1 MTQSLTL
8 LPTIGRKTSGKWTQ
22 IIGDFTGPRKLSP
35 DEIKYVL
42 DSVPRVKS
50 PDQRASDVATAGV
63 KRILRLMLER
73 IELVSSSEALDELKD
88 NVVQR
93 FTISQATP
101 GEAVGV
107 TPAEALAAISTQMT
121 LKSFHTS
128 GGSTS
133 VGAGIEALQEILYTR
148 LNRRMVT
155 STIFFN
161 EKNLSME
168 QTLSKR
174 VDLVN
179 VTVSRIVKRSDIMD
193 IRELDTKYWWY
204 PGAGKPSS
212 ITKEIPIQG
221 SVMRLTLNID
231 EMFRMKITNTELAN
245 ILEGGSNEKNIVC
258 VYGPLSSGIMDVYP
272 YSDKIESVLGD
283 KPAVVPEL
291 AQQVFLKVIFQPS
304 LSKLSIK
311 GIPGITNM
319 TPHQAPVW
327 QIVSNE
333 SGPIAPRDLPSGVI
347 DSKSE
352 GVYWYL
358 TLNDHRTKTIGIT
371 RETLRQL
378 LKLLSIEYTSD
389 NEFGI
394 FVRMPAGD
402 MRRPSIRLKEF
413 IDRDNQE
420 IKDYRLKNK
429 LERPAS
435 PLELAVNVGYVITGG
450 SNLEKLL
457 SSPDVDA
464 TLTITNNVHE
474 IARTLGIEAA
484 FTFLG
489 KELNEIVRNA
499 GSYVNPRHI
508 LIVMSVICSRGY
520 PYGVTYNGAAQLGI
534 GTFALASLERAPM
547 FLTKGAQFGQTEA
560 INVSSAVGLG
570 QAIPIGTGSVSLRI
584 DQKLYD
590 DYEQQMAQRQNGSQ
604 LPVDVNVLQRTYGN
618 QIVTQEPSDRML
630 DTFSDISEDKWI
642 ITGDDTYHQETQME
656 LNGGAM
662 TGDSKE
668 AVPSDFK
675 APPSI
680 AIDQK
685 SSVVATEVTIAP
697 PVAGASA
704 ATNNALSAA
713 TIYMPSSGGI
723 SLQRAAVPSI
733 NARTAIPIV
742 IKAPLKP
749 PVSDIVQED
758 SFSELAGM

>member
-1 MTQSLTL
+1 
-8 LPTIGRKTSGKWTQ
+8 
-22 IIGDFTGPRKLSP
+22 
-35 DEIKYVL
+35 
-42 DSVPRVKS
+42 
-50 PDQRASDVATAGV
+50 
-63 KRILRLMLER
+63 
-73 IELVSSSEALDELKD
+73 
-88 NVVQR
+88 
-93 FTISQATP
+93 
-101 GEAVGV
+101 
-107 TPAEALAAISTQMT
+107 
-121 LKSFHTS
+121 
-128 GGSTS
+128 
-133 VGAGIEALQEILYTR
+133 
-148 LNRRMVT
+148 
-155 STIFFN
+155 
-161 EKNLSME
+161 
-168 QTLSKR
+168 
-174 VDLVN
+174 
-179 VTVSRIVKRSDIMD
+179 
-193 IRELDTKYWWY
+193 
-204 PGAGKPSS
+204 
-212 ITKEIPIQG
+212 
-221 SVMRLTLNID
+221 
-231 EMFRMKITNTELAN
+231 
-245 ILEGGSNEKNIVC
+245 
-258 VYGPLSSGIMDVYP
+258 
-272 YSDKIESVLGD
+272 
-283 KPAVVPEL
+283 
-291 AQQVFLKVIFQPS
+291 
-304 LSKLSIK
+304 
-311 GIPGITNM
+311 
-319 TPHQAPVW
+319 
-327 QIVSNE
+327 
-333 SGPIAPRDLPSGVI
+333 
-347 DSKSE
+347 
-352 GVYWYL
+352 
-358 TLNDHRTKTIGIT
+358 
-371 RETLRQL
+371 
-378 LKLLSIEYTSD
+378 
-389 NEFGI
+389 
-394 FVRMPAGD
+394 

-450 SNLEKLL
+450 SNLERLL
-457 SSPDVDA
+457 SNPDVDA

-642 ITGDDTYHQETQME
+642 FTGDDTYHQETQME
-656 LNGGAM
+656 LSGGAM

-680 AIDQK
+680 TIDQK
-685 SSVVATEVTIAP
+685 SSAVATEVTIAP

-704 ATNNALSAA
+704 ATNSALSAA
-713 TIYMPSSGGI
+713 TIYIPSSGGI
-723 SLQRAAVPSI
+723 SLQRAAEPSI
-733 NARTAIPIV
+733 NARAAIPTV

-758 SFSELAGM
+758 VFSELAGM